1 MTDAVIEAMARA
13 IHSLDEEDRVR
24 APGPYRGEP
33 SSFSSDRVYD
43 SEREK
48 YRTRARAAYL
58 AGQNAMRAA
67 IAAEVREECARVAD
81 AVAENMRSL
90 CAHYRAGGMPQ
101 FATESLLQQRTA
113 EAIAATIRAG

>member
-13 IHSLDEEDRVR
+13 MCKCNGTAQCAAICLSYSATTTRNGKCPEAVRVHGR
-24 APGPYRGEP
+24 
-33 SSFSSDRVYD
+33 D
-43 SEREK
+43 
-48 YRTRARAAYL
+48 ARAAYL
-58 AGQNAMRAA
+58 AGQKAMREAV
-67 IAAEVREECARVAD
+67 AAEVREECAKVAD

-90 CAHYRAGGMPQ
+90 CAHYRKGGMPQ